1 MIGEA
6 AEDAL
11 LNGEFLSWVAEAW
24 GAGPVGVATFGVF
37 VLALPALGLFNWTES
52 FRVPAIWLILMT
64 PLVATFLPVPV
75 VLRLAGIVTTALAA
89 LFIGLW
95 LYWRRL

>member
-75 VLRLAGIVTTALAA
+75 VWRLIGIITTAVAF
-89 LFIGLW
+89 LFLGVW
-95 LYWRRL
+95 GWFNRQ